1 MGQIRCDEIGL
12 GRYDSVRQA
21 SSVLQKMPT
30 LSDDELQAF
39 EDWDLALEEHFWACH
54 WDCQS
59 RSYPE
64 RTGDLRSIVKIS
76 DFYSARQW
84 HSTGMYC
91 DFYRTL
97 CHDHELQ
104 LCLPDP
110 AAPGPFSGRDRTV
123 RLYLWRGPGPDFPSA
138 TGRCSRCCARTCIRL
153 TWTPSAAA
161 TPPPA
166 SPLGN
171 GSCCAC
177 WPLGTPTP
185 RSLAVSGYLRE
196 PCAPTWKTST
206 KGCVSPAA
214 QPQ

>member
-12 GRYDSVRQA
+12 GRYDSVRQE
-21 SSVLQKMPT
+21 SSVLQHMPT
-30 LSDDELQAF
+30 LSDDELKAF
-39 EDWDLALEEHFWACH
+39 EDWDLALDEHFWACH

-76 DFYSARQW
+76 EFYSARQW

-97 CHDHELQ
+97 CHERELQ
-104 LCLPDP
+104 LCLPIPPRPDQSLGLT
-110 AAPGPFSGRDRTV
+110 GPSGCTS
-123 RLYLWRGPGPDFPSA
+123 GAGPDRISPSA

-153 TWTPSAAA
+153 TWTPSGAAA
-161 TPPPA
+161 PPPA

-171 GSCCAC
+171 GSCCAW

-185 RSLAVSGYLRE
+185 RSPAISGYLRE
-196 PCAPTWKTST
+196 PCAPTWRTST
-206 KGCVSPAA
+206 KGCCL
-214 QPQ
+214 

>member
-1 MGQIRCDEIGL
+1 MSTPVRASEQDLRALAAIVSEDRPDLPDGEGLPPSLLADLMGQIRCDEIGL

-39 EDWDLALEEHFWACH
+39 EDWDLAREEHFWDCH

-76 DFYSARQW
+76 DFYSVR
-84 HSTGMYC
+84 S
-91 DFYRTL
+91 
-97 CHDHELQ
+97 
-104 LCLPDP
+104 
-110 AAPGPFSGRDRTV
+110 GPET
-123 RLYLWRGPGPDFPSA
+123 GPGRISQSA

-185 RSLAVSGYLRE
+185 RSPVVSGYLRG
-196 PCAPTWKTST
+196 PCVPTWRTST
-206 KGCVSPAA
+206 NGCMSLAA
-214 QPQ
+214 PPQ